1 MGLGVYV
8 GNESPEYDVTTFFTS
23 PPRKNRAPSDD
34 RLSITRVNCGS
45 EPQVW
50 RTSSRA
56 AAVHRECPTV
66 RRIVSPGR
74 TFALTASTRVVC
86 LLTSIRTAPRP
97 PRCAAYPRPDRA
109 TGDATPRHRAPTRR

>member
-8 GNESPEYDVTTFFTS
+8 GNESPEYDVTTFFTR

-34 RLSITRVNCGS
+34 RLSMTRGNCGS

-74 TFALTASTRVVC
+74 TLALTASTRVVC
-86 LLTSIRTAPRP
+86 LLTSIQTARAR
-97 PRCAAYPRPDRA
+97 PRCESDPRPDRA
-109 TGDATPRHRAPTRR
+109 TGDATPRHRGSTRW